1 MDIGR
6 QHAFH
11 QLRSSAIQ
19 RLAVWIAIADVA
31 DAGIDQSAWNEN
43 GATRIGDDVADG
55 DVEKAFFAHITIRIT
70 WFTDKTNALS
80 NEHAAP

>member
-6 QHAFH
+6 QNAFH
-11 QLRSSAIQ
+11 QLRSPAIQ
-19 RLAVWIAIADVA
+19 RLAVRIAIADVA

-43 GATRIGDDVADG
+43 GTARIGNDIADG
-55 DVEKAFFAHITIRIT
+55 DVEKTFFADITVWIA
-70 WFTDKTNALS
+70 WLADKTDVLS